1 MLKQTSRSRLAA
13 TARDVETSPV
23 IPEDE
28 VVADDDAVEPARR
41 RRSRDTE
48 AEVEE
53 FMAAMKQTKQSTL
66 RRYVTR
72 QLISFC

>member
-1 MLKQTSRSRLAA
+1 MCLSCIIIWSLVSVGLACMLKQTSRSRLAA

-41 RRSRDTE
+41 RRSGVVSKDTE
-48 AEVEE
+48 GR
-53 FMAAMKQTKQSTL
+53 S
-66 RRYVTR
+66 
-72 QLISFC
+72 